1 VVVDVNEAPYLV
13 YNSSVYL
20 SERARF
26 GDGVGPALSA
36 VDPDIND
43 RITWSM
49 PAGNTSLFR
58 VTELAPKVAGIFV
71 GPANTNTS
79 LMFTDVSLVVLHT
92 LDVSIVDSG
101 GLSDRATVTVNV
113 VDSND
118 APIVTPAT
126 FSVAE
131 NSAVGVVVGTVSA
144 ADPDNLRAGVRQ
156 TLSFRISSG
165 DNDRRFAINSGTGI
179 ITVAKSTLD
188 FESASNYDLTVE
200 VTDNAPAGTALS
212 GYAIVTV
219 RILDVNEAPVLAT
232 QFLTVSENVPSGTV
246 ALPSVGALMSPGADV
261 DAGDVLTYTLR
272 NSSTCLQ

>member
-1 VVVDVNEAPYLV
+1 MCTLLCEHVLRSPGNGLLKAASSVLRRCFDWWVCTLLLGR

-200 VTDNAPAGTALS
+200 VSLVVHFRAL
-212 GYAIVTV
+212 GHTFI
-219 RILDVNEAPVLAT
+219 RICWHARAYCV
-232 QFLTVSENVPSGTV
+232 
-246 ALPSVGALMSPGADV
+246 MC
-261 DAGDVLTYTLR
+261 R
-272 NSSTCLQ
+272 